1 METEPSWAL
10 LAVVV
15 TIVLLL
21 TAVVARLCVT
31 EARAV
36 RPAPARQ
43 RRRGS
48 TPGVGAGS

>member
-15 TIVLLL
+15 AVVLML

-31 EARAV
+31 EARSV

-43 RRRGS
+43 RRRG
-48 TPGVGAGS
+48 TPGVEAGS